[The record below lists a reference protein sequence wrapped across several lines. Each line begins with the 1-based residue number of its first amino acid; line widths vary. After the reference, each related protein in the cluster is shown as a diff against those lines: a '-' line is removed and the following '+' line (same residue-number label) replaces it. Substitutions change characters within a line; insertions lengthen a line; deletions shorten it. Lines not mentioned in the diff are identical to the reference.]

1 MKRLCFVRS
10 IVDRTARACRR
21 GAPLRR
27 ASAFA
32 LIASALVLV
41 FSGGTCV
48 VVYCSEDCD
57 PCVVDTC
64 KCSQCSH
71 HAPDFE
77 ASHRLE
83 GFTSSVLVD
92 GENRITRIYA
102 DILGLSLDRALGVGP
117 HTEVDAVRFAHDVL
131 RTNVDRFPSRANQ
144 GGWSL
149 DGVQRI
155 DRSTIVTFHGG
166 DERASNEARAATVTF
181 LFDARGNLI
190 EIDHALRSARV
201 LASSR

>member
-1 MKRLCFVRS
+1 MKRLRFVRS
-10 IVDRTARACRR
+10 TIERTTRAWRP
-21 GAPLRR
+21 GFGLRR
-27 ASAFA
+27 ASVFA

-57 PCVVDTC
+57 PCLVDTC

-92 GENRITRIYA
+92 ADDRVTRIYA
-102 DILGLSLDRALGVGP
+102 HILGLSLDRALGVRP
-117 HTEVDAVRFAHDVL
+117 HTEIHAVQFARDVL
-131 RTNVDRFPSRANQ
+131 RTNIERFPSRASE

-155 DRSTIVTFHGG
+155 DRSTIVTFHDG
-166 DERASNEARAATVTF
+166 DERASNETRTATVTF
-181 LFDARGNLI
+181 LFDARGNLV
-190 EIDHALRSARV
+190 EIDHALR
-201 LASSR
+201 

>member
-1 MKRLCFVRS
+1 MKRLRFVRS
-10 IVDRTARACRR
+10 TIERTTRAWRP
-21 GAPLRR
+21 GFGLRR
-27 ASAFA
+27 ASVFA

-57 PCVVDTC
+57 PCLVDTC

-77 ASHRLE
+77 VSHRLE
-83 GFTSSVLVD
+83 GFTSSVLIDADDRV
-92 GENRITRIYA
+92 TRIYA
-102 DILGLSLDRALGVGP
+102 DILGLSLDRALGVRA
-117 HTEVDAVRFAHDVL
+117 HTEIDAVQFARGVL
-131 RTNVDRFPSRANQ
+131 RTNIERFPSRASE

-155 DRSTIVTFHGG
+155 DRSTIVTFHDG
-166 DERASNEARAATVTF
+166 DERASNETRTATVTF
-181 LFDARGNLI
+181 LFDARGNLV
-190 EIDHALRSARV
+190 EIDHALR
-201 LASSR
+201 